1 MSSLPTPTGS
11 PVPKKVRGD
20 EPAPNGTAAVPVV
33 PAASAPKPAPKPQ
46 QGKAKRKRNKRYLPD
61 PYSHGDILH
70 RDIADFLGQEY
81 VAEVVARGDEGEWTA
96 PEGLELQTEYELR
109 VGVLGRNGE
118 FGVGSGGVEEEVEMG
133 KESGRARS
141 GVMTSAD
148 PR

>member
-20 EPAPNGTAAVPVV
+20 EPAPNGTAAVPVAPV
-33 PAASAPKPAPKPQ
+33 TASAPKPAPKPQ

-109 VGVLGRNGE
+109 VGALGRNGE
-118 FGVGSGGVEEEVEMG
+118 FGGVEMGGGVELE
-133 KESGRARS
+133 ARRGGGGEQ
-141 GVMTSAD
+141 GVAS
-148 PR
+148 